1 MSMYIADKTAKNDVV
16 SSAPSSKCLV
26 YKLGFLRL
34 FFVVYTQTCNYG
46 FGIVG
51 ESSAIGRGF
60 CIHLSGILYQCTKC
74 HSKQC

>member
-1 MSMYIADKTAKNDVV
+1 MRQFVVMSMYIADKTAKNDVV

-34 FFVVYTQTCNYG
+34 FFVVNTQTCNYG

-60 CIHLSGILYQCTKC
+60 CYSFDITVYQV
-74 HSKQC
+74 S